1 MLMQGV
7 PARGYRCEPLSQCV
21 QDSGLVETIADP
33 KCQSCMLED
42 HNLDWT
48 KHDVM

>member
-21 QDSGLVETIADP
+21 QDSGLVEIADP

-42 HNLDWT
+42 HSLDWT
-48 KHDVM
+48 KHDVT